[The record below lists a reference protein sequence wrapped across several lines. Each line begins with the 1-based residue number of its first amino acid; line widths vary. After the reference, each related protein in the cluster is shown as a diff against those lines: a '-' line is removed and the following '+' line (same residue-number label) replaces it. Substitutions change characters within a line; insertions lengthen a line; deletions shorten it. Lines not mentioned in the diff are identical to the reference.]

1 LLSSPKQ
8 IKGEKVM
15 HNIKSKLAIA
25 FVFMFSFVW
34 VAQASSP
41 AVTVVKDQ
49 VQRKAYQARVIVTPG
64 GTAFD
69 SQLLQIPAGKRL
81 VIENVS
87 VITRCPE
94 GLRMEVN
101 FYCYIDQNGDGV
113 GDIADITFH
122 RIALTDQ
129 GVFDGT
135 AIATANHKVLVFADE
150 QIGTGHFGV
159 VAQARLNGTPGP
171 GLVQAQLTFT
181 GYLEDLSEVQ

>member
-1 LLSSPKQ
+1 MYSMK
-8 IKGEKVM
+8 IKF
-15 HNIKSKLAIA
+15 AIGL
-25 FVFMFSFVW
+25 VVLFSFGW

-41 AVTVVKDQ
+41 APLPATVMKEPAP
-49 VQRKAYQARVIVTPG
+49 RKPFQARIAVSPL
-64 GTAFD
+64 GTGFQ
-69 SQLLQIPAGKRL
+69 SQFLQIPASKRF

-101 FYCYIDQNGDGV
+101 FFCYIDTNGDGV

-135 AIATANHKVLVFADE
+135 AIASANHKVLVFADE
-150 QIGTGHFGV
+150 LIGTGHYGIT
-159 VAQARLNGTPGP
+159 AQARLNGTYTPGS
-171 GLVQAQLTFT
+171 GIVQAQFTFS
-181 GYLEDLSEVQ
+181 GYLEDIPDAQ